1 MRAGGR
7 RASAARGSGRRRRAR
22 RRGRRA
28 GRGSGRRRE
37 PRAAA
42 QHRLTL
48 IARQRGKAPPPHFAP
63 PAALALGT
71 HAHARTRMCSSRAR
85 PAGEGVAA
93 RTSQSK
99 TALNCSQHCC
109 PTCTPSRSTHSAWK
123 PCLRDQSGARRLC
136 GQGQGARVCLPV
148 AVSPSPGADVARGLQ
163 EVDGSILVV
172 ASNQEDVRR
181 IKHLCAAAPTPVTA
195 LMHAGMRCG
204 LRTDWAALRTS
215 ERAVGHAMGLPPAGC
230 APRPRRGHP
239 LRVSGTRYA
248 CGGRKG
254 GERGEGWLEVRAAIR
269 ALSASSSVITSKLC
283 EPHTAAHAPTGVAP
297 AIIQQCSA

>member
-1 MRAGGR
+1 
-7 RASAARGSGRRRRAR
+7 
-22 RRGRRA
+22 
-28 GRGSGRRRE
+28 
-37 PRAAA
+37 
-42 QHRLTL
+42 
-48 IARQRGKAPPPHFAP
+48 
-63 PAALALGT
+63 
-71 HAHARTRMCSSRAR
+71 MCSSRAR

-230 APRPRRGHP
+230 ARRPPRGHP

-254 GERGEGWLEVRAAIR
+254 GERGMAGGLSRDPCLECEQQRDHLQAVRAAYSR
-269 ALSASSSVITSKLC
+269 ARAHRSGSSH
-283 EPHTAAHAPTGVAP
+283 HTAMQRVSQPHRQCSRWSRTATVATGREAERAAPRWEPLGVGVAKGG
-297 AIIQQCSA
+297 AGTVGQQSRR